1 MRNKILPGMAEVT
14 RLTRAGRLGE
24 ALSLIQRVVRGR
36 NPDSGAPAPSASAE
50 LASAQPTFP
59 KPTVP
64 RPAAAPLRAPQ
75 ARVMAAPTPG
85 ATAPEPPVP
94 PRPAPAAPGLPGGLS
109 GLPGGLPGLPDSLR
123 DLMREIGKVG
133 PLFDG
138 LAEPTVP
145 ASTEP
150 GLFLD
155 RSFAN
160 AAGQRAYK
168 LYVPRGY
175 RGQAV
180 PLVVML
186 HGCTQSPDD
195 FAAGTGMNRIAE
207 AETFLVAYPAQ
218 TAAANH
224 ARCWNWFNTTDQ
236 RRDRGEASIIA
247 GIARAVM
254 EDYAVDSRRVYVA
267 GLSAGGAAAANL
279 AAAYPD
285 LFAAVGIHSG
295 LCAGAA
301 SDLTSA
307 LRAMRDGA
315 RAVTPVR
322 DALPTIVFHG
332 DQDSTVHPR
341 NGAAIIA
348 ATGGTLLRE
357 EAGVSP
363 NGRTWR
369 RSILADGRGRP
380 IFEHWVIQGSGH
392 AWSGGDAAG
401 SYTDPLGPDASRE
414 MWRFF
419 REHAITR
426 H

>member
-1 MRNKILPGMAEVT
+1 MRNKILPGMAEAT

-24 ALSLIQRVVRGR
+24 ALTVIQRVVRGE
-36 NPDSGAPAPSASAE
+36 DSPAPSPT
-50 LASAQPTFP
+50 QPGSP
-59 KPTVP
+59 P
-64 RPAAAPLRAPQ
+64 APLRPVRQIAKPQ
-75 ARVMAAPTPG
+75 VVEPPPAASPG
-85 ATAPEPPVP
+85 A
-94 PRPAPAAPGLPGGLS
+94 RPAPAAGLAD
-109 GLPGGLPGLPDSLR
+109 GLPGLPEGLR
-123 DLMREIGKVG
+123 DLVREIGRRVG
-133 PLFDG
+133 PLVG
-138 LAEPTVP
+138 EPATP

-150 GLFLD
+150 GQFLD
-155 RSFAN
+155 RHFAA

-186 HGCTQSPDD
+186 HGCTQNPDD

-224 ARCWNWFNTTDQ
+224 ARCWNWFSTADQ
-236 RRDRGEASIIA
+236 RRDRGEAAIIA

-254 EDYAVDSRRVYVA
+254 EEFSIDSRRVYVA

-301 SDLTSA
+301 SDLPSA
-307 LRAMRDGA
+307 LRAMREGA
-315 RAVTPVR
+315 KGAVPVG

-348 ATGGTLLRE
+348 ATGATLLRDE
-357 EAGVSP
+357 SGTSP
-363 NGRTWR
+363 NGRAWR
-369 RSILADGRGRP
+369 RSILADERGRP
-380 IFEHWVIQGSGH
+380 RFEHWVIQGSGH

-419 REHAITR
+419 REHPR
-426 H
+426 PRR